1 VHSQGKQTNIE
12 LHPRLLVATS
22 LKKMLQIMQLVY
34 NNRAQQSS
42 HSNIIKL
49 IYCKQESFPRQ
60 LSKGFDLVIVAR
72 KSNRRLRCSV
82 ADLGQNFIGLISERV
97 CIEINVF
104 AAKCYNICAAFKR
117 DTCSI
122 GGRSRGMITWRF
134 IIWSIAD

>member
-1 VHSQGKQTNIE
+1 MIYICYIVHSQGKQTNIE

-82 ADLGQNFIGLISERV
+82 ADLGQKFYWLD
-97 CIEINVF
+97 
-104 AAKCYNICAAFKR
+104 KR
-117 DTCSI
+117 AQSQSSACVLKSMFLLPSAI
-122 GGRSRGMITWRF
+122 F
-134 IIWSIAD
+134 VPL

>member
-1 VHSQGKQTNIE
+1 MSHNIKTCAQLNIVDVYILILYSALLKEKQTNIE
-12 LHPRLLVATS
+12 LMHPRLSVATS

-82 ADLGQNFIGLISERV
+82 ADLGQNFIGLISERDLK
-97 CIEINVF
+97 
-104 AAKCYNICAAFKR
+104 AARVY
-117 DTCSI
+117 
-122 GGRSRGMITWRF
+122 
-134 IIWSIAD
+134 